1 MLILNMATEIK
12 SLGERIDIRLTKIE
26 TRMDDWDKRFCNI
39 EEKLTKCIESQ
50 QATEK
55 LASCNS
61 LKVNELE
68 ARVEFFETRLR
79 EPNLVFY
86 GIEREGD
93 ENQAD
98 CNLKIQNIIRDKMEI
113 GDDLKITKCH
123 RLSRGSNAPVLVV
136 VPDYADRAK
145 IFKNA
150 YKLRDTKISISKDY
164 SKNVREQ
171 RRILIAKRKELGE
184 RGIKS
189 KLRDNKLLLPLTS
202 ERRAKDHIISSLSN
216 KLLDFL
222 EDNSLT
228 IVNGRS
234 RGDKDGDFTYISERG
249 SSTIDYC
256 ILSQGSLQIL
266 LDFKVDDQLYSDHHP
281 LVLTIKGQNFNEKK
295 TKREDYNI
303 TRYRWS
309 ADGLATFKMK
319 LEELREK
326 NIPASDD
333 LVYTFNQRILEAM
346 SSAKITY
353 SIKGGPRKSKPWFD
367 KDCYDMKKLAKE
379 SLKKYRKTNR
389 LEDRECYASSR
400 KKYLA
405 LLDLKRKGFDN
416 EKQEILRNAKDSK
429 TFWKTIALYKST
441 SIIQGEISIQDWLN
455 FYRELMT
462 TEKNLR
468 ICNLHNVIS
477 QNDPILDSEI
487 TNADIYKEIAGLR
500 SNKACGP
507 DGIPNE
513 VLKTL
518 PDSYILLL
526 KQLYNSVMTTGKYP
540 AIWTNSTIHPIFKNG
555 YKNSPSNYR
564 GIALISNVS
573 KLFTSILRS
582 RLEEWVEGRR
592 VIPENQAGFRKERSC
607 IDHIFTLTTLI
618 QLSLRKKRGKLYVF
632 FVDLRKAFDTVP
644 HSLLWKKLYNLGIS
658 YQFISTIK
666 SYYEQATIA
675 IRWKGSFTESIKINS
690 GVLQGEPLSPLLFIL
705 FITDLIEIYN
715 NSDLP
720 SVNLPE
726 FGDIHLLLY
735 ADDIAIIG
743 ESRINLQKKIK
754 ILKEYLDEN
763 LMTLNESKSKIM
775 VFRNGGKPSNKDR
788 WFWNDKPIAITSRY
802 TYLGFP
808 LTPTITTTHPANY
821 FKGKALTAIN
831 ATHPILIKSKAKSI
845 NLSIKLFDTIV
856 RAVLMYAAPLWAT
869 EHKDLLDNIQ
879 DIFIRRFLNLPRY
892 TPGYLIRLETGRI
905 SLSVT
910 ALKLTLKYWL
920 RVLNMSSDRLPRI
933 CFNRTRELSNAS
945 GTPIGFIKKLTNLLN
960 DNGSPALVSCDDP
973 ETLRSAITGLLKT
986 AADQSIQNDLTR
998 MDKSKLYSHY
1008 KDIHISFMTEGY
1020 LLGDFPFPVVRLL
1033 AQVRILSSFFREN
1046 HTKMLCGED
1055 PTCTFCNSKLQNEIT
1070 HYIFDCSAL
1079 KEERRTLMLK
1089 TGQLCAS
1096 LPSIIDNM
1104 TQNKYI
1110 ATAFYGFHKSIS
1122 QKKAKPRGH
1131 GCCDLH
1137 FRRLGPGFHRRVK
1150 AKTSLQDDDVPID
1163 DTTAKPLFTPQ
1174 EKDAKV
1180 LGTKFQDFD
1189 GILDTSDPYQDFEI
1203 FVKCS
1208 RFAFAANDTSLAKQV
1223 PVLLAVIGPKLFKL
1237 AEDLAAPEKLET
1249 KSFDE
1254 IVALL
1259 NKHLAPT
1266 PRVIPARYNFFKSS
1280 QEEETISQFM
1290 ATLRGLAEPCKFGS
1304 MLNEMLRD
1312 KLVVGVRSEN
1322 LQKRLLQ
1329 EGDDATL
1336 DKIYEIAL
1344 SYEAAERDLLSMKK
1358 VDYADVN
1365 VHDVKK
1371 LNSACS
1377 HCGRHNHLSN
1387 KCFFKNAKC
1396 HECGKI
1402 GHIKPACKNRKTKY
1416 AKIQNGSK
1424 ATRKINVV
1432 EASKNGKYFITLNVD
1447 NKNIQFEF
1455 DTGSCH
1461 TLMPINLYKK
1471 LWNKKIFPI
1480 NLHLKSYSNT
1490 KIDVIGKREVFV
1502 AEANK
1507 TLPLIITEA
1516 NRSVLLGTTWIKCL
1530 PAKFLKFS
1538 DINLVQE
1545 TTCSSLVN
1553 KFAEVFGTSN
1563 VGVIK
1568 DHKAHLILRKD
1579 ANPRFFRARNV
1590 PYVMRNAIEK
1600 ELENLEAQG
1609 VITKIERSDWATP
1622 IVPIMKK
1629 NGHVRICGDFKI
1641 TLNPVLKIDQYP
1653 LPKIED
1659 IFAILGRGINFS
1671 KIDLSQAY
1679 LQLELDEKSK
1689 EMAVINT
1696 HKGLY
1701 RYNRLPFGIASAPA
1715 IWQRIIEQ
1723 ILSGIPGTL
1732 VYLDDILITGESEA
1746 DHLGNLEAVLNR
1758 LNEYGLKA
1766 NRDKCKFFQE
1776 SLEYCGHV
1784 IDKMGLHKINDKI
1797 RAVLDAPK
1805 PLNVTQLRAFLG
1817 LVTYYHKFIRNAADV
1832 LSPLYAL
1839 LKKGTKWH
1847 WSTEC
1852 RKAFREI
1859 KEIISSDQIL
1869 IAYDPKL
1876 PIRLS
1881 CDSSSYRL
1889 GAVLSQIDVDG
1900 NERPIYFISR
1910 TLSQAEKKYSQIDK
1924 ECLSIIWALK
1934 KFNNYLFGR
1943 KFELITDTKP
1953 LHHIL
1958 NPKREISSNM
1968 SARLQR
1974 WALNLSS
1981 YNFTIE
1987 CRKTG
1992 DHGNADGLSRL
2003 PLKQYEE
2010 MEEDAV
2016 NTVHMIKQCEE
2027 LPLTSSH
2034 IRRESCKDS
2043 ILKIVYQNTL
2053 YGWKDKPSHTELL
2066 SFYLRR
2072 EELTVEQGILLLGT
2086 RVVIPRKFRAKIKAE
2101 LHQGHLGVVKMKA
2114 LARNFI
2120 WWPGIDREIEEI
2132 TRVCR
2137 ECNIN
2142 NHTLKQESVHR
2153 WESAPTPWYRIHL
2166 DFAGPFMNRMFL
2178 IVIDSYSK
2186 WPEVIIMNSTTAG
2199 NTIRV
2204 LRDLFSRYG
2213 IPDQVV
2219 TDNGPQFVSEEMKYI
2234 FKSNGVHHLR
2244 SAPYFP
2250 ATNGLAERFVQTLKR
2265 GLKNMRNEE
2274 LNKSL
2279 ANFLFTYRT
2288 VPHSSTREAPA
2299 VLFLKRMLKFK
2310 WNLLKPKLE
2319 VKPGFKKGYSPDFE
2333 EDENILVRD
2342 FLGPNKWKEGKII
2355 KRLGKCFYT
2364 VKLND
2369 GRLWRRHVC
2378 QLRKNYIVPSPAPE
2392 IFLPEQ
2398 LIKCPS
2404 DESRAEDGSVE
2415 IPASPSEENI
2425 PSSPGIPAPE
2435 EPGPAASDQDRTPQ
2449 RRYPMRD
2456 RRPPERFGF

>member
-1 MLILNMATEIK
+1 MDDNAFKLVNASRPIPLEWRYSEDGLDGQISGTESNRICWDSLKTTIIFDQVSEFDRGRIVAYQYCGLSFREIGSCVGRNQTTATRICDRWMQEGATDRRVRSHPPQCTTSRADRQIVRMAVTDRSATSRTVAQHIKSVTHHPVSARTIRRRLQQSEGNEIVFTDGSRFCLQHHDGQIRVWRHRGERMLNSCVMHRHIGPAPGIMVLGGIGYHSRTPLVRIAGTLNNQRYISEDNARPHVAHIVRRFFVNRQIELIPWPARFPDLSPMESMWSMVDQRLTQITSPAATPDKLRKRVEAAWSAIPQEHIQSSTQGRALQGQSYVNIPGSTQLLELQRHPGNNSAETELREYSQVATRIELCRDRKRVELREDSTGSPQEIALQRPSYLDIPSQNDYPRHLVRSASRPSVKWENLKTFSGEERMVMYNLQQWTVHSGGWKIRIGWRGMEEKWERQMALTPNTQVMKSRIEQNPGPPTKKQTTLTASVHSGERESIDGELKMLILNMATEIK

-26 TRMDDWDKRFCNI
+26 TRMDDWDMRFCNI

-61 LKVNELE
+61 LK
-68 ARVEFFETRLR
+68 
-79 EPNLVFY
+79 PNLVFY

-705 FITDLIEIYN
+705 FIMDLIEIYN

-1089 TGQLCAS
+1089 TGQLCAL

-1122 QKKAKPRGH
+1122 QKKAK
-1131 GCCDLH
+1131 
-1137 FRRLGPGFHRRVK
+1137 
-1150 AKTSLQDDDVPID
+1150 
-1163 DTTAKPLFTPQ
+1163 
-1174 EKDAKV
+1174 
-1180 LGTKFQDFD
+1180 
-1189 GILDTSDPYQDFEI
+1189 
-1203 FVKCS
+1203 
-1208 RFAFAANDTSLAKQV
+1208 
-1223 PVLLAVIGPKLFKL
+1223 
-1237 AEDLAAPEKLET
+1237 
-1249 KSFDE
+1249 
-1254 IVALL
+1254 
-1259 NKHLAPT
+1259 
-1266 PRVIPARYNFFKSS
+1266 
-1280 QEEETISQFM
+1280 
-1290 ATLRGLAEPCKFGS
+1290 
-1304 MLNEMLRD
+1304 
-1312 KLVVGVRSEN
+1312 
-1322 LQKRLLQ
+1322 
-1329 EGDDATL
+1329 
-1336 DKIYEIAL
+1336 
-1344 SYEAAERDLLSMKK
+1344 
-1358 VDYADVN
+1358 
-1365 VHDVKK
+1365 
-1371 LNSACS
+1371 
-1377 HCGRHNHLSN
+1377 
-1387 KCFFKNAKC
+1387 
-1396 HECGKI
+1396 
-1402 GHIKPACKNRKTKY
+1402 
-1416 AKIQNGSK
+1416 
-1424 ATRKINVV
+1424 
-1432 EASKNGKYFITLNVD
+1432 
-1447 NKNIQFEF
+1447 
-1455 DTGSCH
+1455 
-1461 TLMPINLYKK
+1461 
-1471 LWNKKIFPI
+1471 
-1480 NLHLKSYSNT
+1480 
-1490 KIDVIGKREVFV
+1490 
-1502 AEANK
+1502 
-1507 TLPLIITEA
+1507 
-1516 NRSVLLGTTWIKCL
+1516 
-1530 PAKFLKFS
+1530 
-1538 DINLVQE
+1538 
-1545 TTCSSLVN
+1545 
-1553 KFAEVFGTSN
+1553 
-1563 VGVIK
+1563 
-1568 DHKAHLILRKD
+1568 
-1579 ANPRFFRARNV
+1579 
-1590 PYVMRNAIEK
+1590 
-1600 ELENLEAQG
+1600 
-1609 VITKIERSDWATP
+1609 
-1622 IVPIMKK
+1622 
-1629 NGHVRICGDFKI
+1629 
-1641 TLNPVLKIDQYP
+1641 
-1653 LPKIED
+1653 
-1659 IFAILGRGINFS
+1659 
-1671 KIDLSQAY
+1671 
-1679 LQLELDEKSK
+1679 
-1689 EMAVINT
+1689 
-1696 HKGLY
+1696 
-1701 RYNRLPFGIASAPA
+1701 
-1715 IWQRIIEQ
+1715 
-1723 ILSGIPGTL
+1723 
-1732 VYLDDILITGESEA
+1732 
-1746 DHLGNLEAVLNR
+1746 
-1758 LNEYGLKA
+1758 
-1766 NRDKCKFFQE
+1766 
-1776 SLEYCGHV
+1776 
-1784 IDKMGLHKINDKI
+1784 
-1797 RAVLDAPK
+1797 
-1805 PLNVTQLRAFLG
+1805 
-1817 LVTYYHKFIRNAADV
+1817 
-1832 LSPLYAL
+1832 
-1839 LKKGTKWH
+1839 
-1847 WSTEC
+1847 
-1852 RKAFREI
+1852 
-1859 KEIISSDQIL
+1859 
-1869 IAYDPKL
+1869 
-1876 PIRLS
+1876 
-1881 CDSSSYRL
+1881 
-1889 GAVLSQIDVDG
+1889 
-1900 NERPIYFISR
+1900 
-1910 TLSQAEKKYSQIDK
+1910 
-1924 ECLSIIWALK
+1924 
-1934 KFNNYLFGR
+1934 
-1943 KFELITDTKP
+1943 
-1953 LHHIL
+1953 
-1958 NPKREISSNM
+1958 
-1968 SARLQR
+1968 
-1974 WALNLSS
+1974 
-1981 YNFTIE
+1981 
-1987 CRKTG
+1987 
-1992 DHGNADGLSRL
+1992 
-2003 PLKQYEE
+2003 
-2010 MEEDAV
+2010 
-2016 NTVHMIKQCEE
+2016 
-2027 LPLTSSH
+2027 
-2034 IRRESCKDS
+2034 
-2043 ILKIVYQNTL
+2043 
-2053 YGWKDKPSHTELL
+2053 
-2066 SFYLRR
+2066 
-2072 EELTVEQGILLLGT
+2072 
-2086 RVVIPRKFRAKIKAE
+2086 
-2101 LHQGHLGVVKMKA
+2101 
-2114 LARNFI
+2114 
-2120 WWPGIDREIEEI
+2120 
-2132 TRVCR
+2132 
-2137 ECNIN
+2137 
-2142 NHTLKQESVHR
+2142 
-2153 WESAPTPWYRIHL
+2153 
-2166 DFAGPFMNRMFL
+2166 
-2178 IVIDSYSK
+2178 
-2186 WPEVIIMNSTTAG
+2186 
-2199 NTIRV
+2199 
-2204 LRDLFSRYG
+2204 
-2213 IPDQVV
+2213 
-2219 TDNGPQFVSEEMKYI
+2219 
-2234 FKSNGVHHLR
+2234 
-2244 SAPYFP
+2244 
-2250 ATNGLAERFVQTLKR
+2250 
-2265 GLKNMRNEE
+2265 
-2274 LNKSL
+2274 
-2279 ANFLFTYRT
+2279 
-2288 VPHSSTREAPA
+2288 
-2299 VLFLKRMLKFK
+2299 
-2310 WNLLKPKLE
+2310 
-2319 VKPGFKKGYSPDFE
+2319 
-2333 EDENILVRD
+2333 
-2342 FLGPNKWKEGKII
+2342 
-2355 KRLGKCFYT
+2355 
-2364 VKLND
+2364 
-2369 GRLWRRHVC
+2369 
-2378 QLRKNYIVPSPAPE
+2378 
-2392 IFLPEQ
+2392 
-2398 LIKCPS
+2398 
-2404 DESRAEDGSVE
+2404 
-2415 IPASPSEENI
+2415 
-2425 PSSPGIPAPE
+2425 
-2435 EPGPAASDQDRTPQ
+2435 
-2449 RRYPMRD
+2449 
-2456 RRPPERFGF
+2456 

>member
-1 MLILNMATEIK
+1 FLSEENKFEAVKFVHPTTDKWEGEDEDVDVK
-12 SLGERIDIRLTKIE
+12 FTPGCLG
-26 TRMDDWDKRFCNI
+26 
-39 EEKLTKCIESQ
+39 
-50 QATEK
+50 
-55 LASCNS
+55 
-61 LKVNELE
+61 
-68 ARVEFFETRLR
+68 
-79 EPNLVFY
+79 
-86 GIEREGD
+86 
-93 ENQAD
+93 
-98 CNLKIQNIIRDKMEI
+98 
-113 GDDLKITKCH
+113 
-123 RLSRGSNAPVLVV
+123 
-136 VPDYADRAK
+136 
-145 IFKNA
+145 
-150 YKLRDTKISISKDY
+150 
-164 SKNVREQ
+164 
-171 RRILIAKRKELGE
+171 
-184 RGIKS
+184 GIK
-189 KLRDNKLLLPLTS
+189 LGGLHNPLNFQLPLTS

-856 RAVLMYAAPLWAT
+856 RAVLMYAAPVWAT

-1110 ATAFYGFHKSIS
+1110 ATAFYAAPNMGVQTAMGVKTGDVRFYPECQLNDNWDDEDPPEENEAPPQPTAASS
-1122 QKKAKPRGH
+1122 QPKKKNLKQILAEKEEQK
-1131 GCCDLH
+1131 
-1137 FRRLGPGFHRRVK
+1137 RREDEERRK
-1150 AKTSLQDDDVPID
+1150 EEEARKLMTPEEQMAEKLRLRKLQ
-1163 DTTAKPLFTPQ
+1163 
-1174 EKDAKV
+1174 EE
-1180 LGTKFQDFD
+1180 
-1189 GILDTSDPYQDFEI
+1189 SDFEMARET
-1203 FVKCS
+1203 FGL
-1208 RFAFAANDTSLAKQV
+1208 T
-1223 PVLLAVIGPKLFKL
+1223 
-1237 AEDLAAPEKLET
+1237 EAPSSDSFESQNPST
-1249 KSFDE
+1249 KEEFDE
-1254 IVALL
+1254 
-1259 NKHLAPT
+1259 
-1266 PRVIPARYNFFKSS
+1266 FK
-1280 QEEETISQFM
+1280 
-1290 ATLRGLAEPCKFGS
+1290 
-1304 MLNEMLRD
+1304 
-1312 KLVVGVRSEN
+1312 KLVVDK
-1322 LQKRLLQ
+1322 LQSLEKS
-1329 EGDDATL
+1329 
-1336 DKIYEIAL
+1336 AL
-1344 SYEAAERDLLSMKK
+1344 YMPFLEDFMRDLC
-1358 VDYADVN
+1358 VN
-1365 VHDVKK
+1365 FEAEEVKK
-1371 LNSACS
+1371 LSS
-1377 HCGRHNHLSN
+1377 VL
-1387 KCFFKNAKC
+1387 NALANEKVKSQK
-1396 HECGKI
+1396 GK
-1402 GHIKPACKNRKTKY
+1402 
-1416 AKIQNGSK
+1416 AKKKAGGKK
-1424 ATRKINVV
+1424 AT
-1432 EASKNGKYFITLNVD
+1432 L
-1447 NKNIQFEF
+1447 
-1455 DTGSCH
+1455 
-1461 TLMPINLYKK
+1461 K
-1471 LWNKKIFPI
+1471 L
-1480 NLHLKSYSNT
+1480 
-1490 KIDVIGKREVFV
+1490 D
-1502 AEANK
+1502 
-1507 TLPLIITEA
+1507 
-1516 NRSVLLGTTWIKCL
+1516 
-1530 PAKFLKFS
+1530 
-1538 DINLVQE
+1538 
-1545 TTCSSLVN
+1545 
-1553 KFAEVFGTSN
+1553 
-1563 VGVIK
+1563 
-1568 DHKAHLILRKD
+1568 
-1579 ANPRFFRARNV
+1579 
-1590 PYVMRNAIEK
+1590 
-1600 ELENLEAQG
+1600 
-1609 VITKIERSDWATP
+1609 
-1622 IVPIMKK
+1622 
-1629 NGHVRICGDFKI
+1629 
-1641 TLNPVLKIDQYP
+1641 
-1653 LPKIED
+1653 
-1659 IFAILGRGINFS
+1659 RG
-1671 KIDLSQAY
+1671 
-1679 LQLELDEKSK
+1679 
-1689 EMAVINT
+1689 
-1696 HKGLY
+1696 
-1701 RYNRLPFGIASAPA
+1701 
-1715 IWQRIIEQ
+1715 
-1723 ILSGIPGTL
+1723 
-1732 VYLDDILITGESEA
+1732 
-1746 DHLGNLEAVLNR
+1746 
-1758 LNEYGLKA
+1758 
-1766 NRDKCKFFQE
+1766 
-1776 SLEYCGHV
+1776 
-1784 IDKMGLHKINDKI
+1784 
-1797 RAVLDAPK
+1797 
-1805 PLNVTQLRAFLG
+1805 
-1817 LVTYYHKFIRNAADV
+1817 
-1832 LSPLYAL
+1832 
-1839 LKKGTKWH
+1839 
-1847 WSTEC
+1847 
-1852 RKAFREI
+1852 
-1859 KEIISSDQIL
+1859 
-1869 IAYDPKL
+1869 
-1876 PIRLS
+1876 
-1881 CDSSSYRL
+1881 
-1889 GAVLSQIDVDG
+1889 
-1900 NERPIYFISR
+1900 
-1910 TLSQAEKKYSQIDK
+1910 
-1924 ECLSIIWALK
+1924 
-1934 KFNNYLFGR
+1934 NNYMEDYG
-1943 KFELITDTKP
+1943 
-1953 LHHIL
+1953 
-1958 NPKREISSNM
+1958 
-1968 SARLQR
+1968 
-1974 WALNLSS
+1974 
-1981 YNFTIE
+1981 
-1987 CRKTG
+1987 G
-1992 DHGNADGLSRL
+1992 D
-2003 PLKQYEE
+2003 
-2010 MEEDAV
+2010 
-2016 NTVHMIKQCEE
+2016 
-2027 LPLTSSH
+2027 
-2034 IRRESCKDS
+2034 
-2043 ILKIVYQNTL
+2043 
-2053 YGWKDKPSHTELL
+2053 
-2066 SFYLRR
+2066 
-2072 EELTVEQGILLLGT
+2072 
-2086 RVVIPRKFRAKIKAE
+2086 
-2101 LHQGHLGVVKMKA
+2101 
-2114 LARNFI
+2114 
-2120 WWPGIDREIEEI
+2120 
-2132 TRVCR
+2132 
-2137 ECNIN
+2137 
-2142 NHTLKQESVHR
+2142 
-2153 WESAPTPWYRIHL
+2153 
-2166 DFAGPFMNRMFL
+2166 
-2178 IVIDSYSK
+2178 
-2186 WPEVIIMNSTTAG
+2186 
-2199 NTIRV
+2199 
-2204 LRDLFSRYG
+2204 
-2213 IPDQVV
+2213 
-2219 TDNGPQFVSEEMKYI
+2219 
-2234 FKSNGVHHLR
+2234 
-2244 SAPYFP
+2244 
-2250 ATNGLAERFVQTLKR
+2250 
-2265 GLKNMRNEE
+2265 
-2274 LNKSL
+2274 
-2279 ANFLFTYRT
+2279 
-2288 VPHSSTREAPA
+2288 
-2299 VLFLKRMLKFK
+2299 
-2310 WNLLKPKLE
+2310 
-2319 VKPGFKKGYSPDFE
+2319 DFE
-2333 EDENILVRD
+2333 D
-2342 FLGPNKWKEGKII
+2342 FI
-2355 KRLGKCFYT
+2355 
-2364 VKLND
+2364 
-2369 GRLWRRHVC
+2369 
-2378 QLRKNYIVPSPAPE
+2378 
-2392 IFLPEQ
+2392 
-2398 LIKCPS
+2398 
-2404 DESRAEDGSVE
+2404 
-2415 IPASPSEENI
+2415 
-2425 PSSPGIPAPE
+2425 
-2435 EPGPAASDQDRTPQ
+2435 
-2449 RRYPMRD
+2449 
-2456 RRPPERFGF
+2456 

>member
-1 MLILNMATEIK
+1 MGTSEALHWTRQQKYSIHSQDREHCCDRDEWGHLKLFIGHDNKNTVYTPKIENIVTVVIEMHIHPTLVELNHIFGANISHLRIKKRIDAFMRICLRTTIGAPFNLSNKILKEDLNQPNIEEIYQDSATRLFSQFQKSSNPTIQEIVQNQGIEQNPGPPTKKQTTLTASVHSGERESIDGELKMLILNMATEIK

-189 KLRDNKLLLPLTS
+189 KLRDNKLLQKPCRNNCVNRRNTTSKSQINSPPHNQITESYYDINTCKYDSQDDDDANFSENSRDIAEKIICWNINGFYRILSIFPLLEHIKNYEIFALLETWCLNRTNITLKDYQIIELPATKESGRGRGSGGIIVGFREGGKYRVESSEKDGTWLSIFLSTNTRAPQHVICLIFVYLPPNQIQLHNLDKLFTYIQKQIADGKEIILLGDLNIRTGKLGGLHNPLNFQLPLTS

-309 ADGLATFKMK
+309 ADGLAMFKMK

-945 GTPIGFIKKLTNLLN
+945 GTPH
-960 DNGSPALVSCDDP
+960 
-973 ETLRSAITGLLKT
+973 R
-986 AADQSIQNDLTR
+986 
-998 MDKSKLYSHY
+998 
-1008 KDIHISFMTEGY
+1008 
-1020 LLGDFPFPVVRLL
+1020 
-1033 AQVRILSSFFREN
+1033 
-1046 HTKMLCGED
+1046 
-1055 PTCTFCNSKLQNEIT
+1055 
-1070 HYIFDCSAL
+1070 
-1079 KEERRTLMLK
+1079 
-1089 TGQLCAS
+1089 
-1096 LPSIIDNM
+1096 
-1104 TQNKYI
+1104 
-1110 ATAFYGFHKSIS
+1110 FH
-1122 QKKAKPRGH
+1122 
-1131 GCCDLH
+1131 
-1137 FRRLGPGFHRRVK
+1137 
-1150 AKTSLQDDDVPID
+1150 
-1163 DTTAKPLFTPQ
+1163 
-1174 EKDAKV
+1174 
-1180 LGTKFQDFD
+1180 
-1189 GILDTSDPYQDFEI
+1189 
-1203 FVKCS
+1203 
-1208 RFAFAANDTSLAKQV
+1208 
-1223 PVLLAVIGPKLFKL
+1223 
-1237 AEDLAAPEKLET
+1237 
-1249 KSFDE
+1249 
-1254 IVALL
+1254 
-1259 NKHLAPT
+1259 
-1266 PRVIPARYNFFKSS
+1266 
-1280 QEEETISQFM
+1280 
-1290 ATLRGLAEPCKFGS
+1290 
-1304 MLNEMLRD
+1304 
-1312 KLVVGVRSEN
+1312 
-1322 LQKRLLQ
+1322 
-1329 EGDDATL
+1329 
-1336 DKIYEIAL
+1336 
-1344 SYEAAERDLLSMKK
+1344 
-1358 VDYADVN
+1358 
-1365 VHDVKK
+1365 
-1371 LNSACS
+1371 
-1377 HCGRHNHLSN
+1377 
-1387 KCFFKNAKC
+1387 
-1396 HECGKI
+1396 
-1402 GHIKPACKNRKTKY
+1402 
-1416 AKIQNGSK
+1416 
-1424 ATRKINVV
+1424 
-1432 EASKNGKYFITLNVD
+1432 
-1447 NKNIQFEF
+1447 
-1455 DTGSCH
+1455 
-1461 TLMPINLYKK
+1461 
-1471 LWNKKIFPI
+1471 
-1480 NLHLKSYSNT
+1480 
-1490 KIDVIGKREVFV
+1490 
-1502 AEANK
+1502 
-1507 TLPLIITEA
+1507 
-1516 NRSVLLGTTWIKCL
+1516 
-1530 PAKFLKFS
+1530 
-1538 DINLVQE
+1538 
-1545 TTCSSLVN
+1545 
-1553 KFAEVFGTSN
+1553 
-1563 VGVIK
+1563 
-1568 DHKAHLILRKD
+1568 
-1579 ANPRFFRARNV
+1579 
-1590 PYVMRNAIEK
+1590 
-1600 ELENLEAQG
+1600 
-1609 VITKIERSDWATP
+1609 
-1622 IVPIMKK
+1622 
-1629 NGHVRICGDFKI
+1629 
-1641 TLNPVLKIDQYP
+1641 
-1653 LPKIED
+1653 
-1659 IFAILGRGINFS
+1659 
-1671 KIDLSQAY
+1671 
-1679 LQLELDEKSK
+1679 
-1689 EMAVINT
+1689 
-1696 HKGLY
+1696 
-1701 RYNRLPFGIASAPA
+1701 
-1715 IWQRIIEQ
+1715 
-1723 ILSGIPGTL
+1723 
-1732 VYLDDILITGESEA
+1732 
-1746 DHLGNLEAVLNR
+1746 
-1758 LNEYGLKA
+1758 
-1766 NRDKCKFFQE
+1766 
-1776 SLEYCGHV
+1776 
-1784 IDKMGLHKINDKI
+1784 
-1797 RAVLDAPK
+1797 
-1805 PLNVTQLRAFLG
+1805 
-1817 LVTYYHKFIRNAADV
+1817 
-1832 LSPLYAL
+1832 
-1839 LKKGTKWH
+1839 
-1847 WSTEC
+1847 
-1852 RKAFREI
+1852 
-1859 KEIISSDQIL
+1859 
-1869 IAYDPKL
+1869 
-1876 PIRLS
+1876 
-1881 CDSSSYRL
+1881 
-1889 GAVLSQIDVDG
+1889 
-1900 NERPIYFISR
+1900 
-1910 TLSQAEKKYSQIDK
+1910 
-1924 ECLSIIWALK
+1924 
-1934 KFNNYLFGR
+1934 
-1943 KFELITDTKP
+1943 
-1953 LHHIL
+1953 
-1958 NPKREISSNM
+1958 
-1968 SARLQR
+1968 
-1974 WALNLSS
+1974 
-1981 YNFTIE
+1981 
-1987 CRKTG
+1987 
-1992 DHGNADGLSRL
+1992 
-2003 PLKQYEE
+2003 
-2010 MEEDAV
+2010 
-2016 NTVHMIKQCEE
+2016 
-2027 LPLTSSH
+2027 
-2034 IRRESCKDS
+2034 
-2043 ILKIVYQNTL
+2043 
-2053 YGWKDKPSHTELL
+2053 
-2066 SFYLRR
+2066 
-2072 EELTVEQGILLLGT
+2072 
-2086 RVVIPRKFRAKIKAE
+2086 
-2101 LHQGHLGVVKMKA
+2101 
-2114 LARNFI
+2114 
-2120 WWPGIDREIEEI
+2120 
-2132 TRVCR
+2132 
-2137 ECNIN
+2137 
-2142 NHTLKQESVHR
+2142 
-2153 WESAPTPWYRIHL
+2153 
-2166 DFAGPFMNRMFL
+2166 
-2178 IVIDSYSK
+2178 
-2186 WPEVIIMNSTTAG
+2186 
-2199 NTIRV
+2199 
-2204 LRDLFSRYG
+2204 
-2213 IPDQVV
+2213 
-2219 TDNGPQFVSEEMKYI
+2219 
-2234 FKSNGVHHLR
+2234 
-2244 SAPYFP
+2244 
-2250 ATNGLAERFVQTLKR
+2250 
-2265 GLKNMRNEE
+2265 
-2274 LNKSL
+2274 
-2279 ANFLFTYRT
+2279 
-2288 VPHSSTREAPA
+2288 
-2299 VLFLKRMLKFK
+2299 
-2310 WNLLKPKLE
+2310 
-2319 VKPGFKKGYSPDFE
+2319 
-2333 EDENILVRD
+2333 
-2342 FLGPNKWKEGKII
+2342 
-2355 KRLGKCFYT
+2355 
-2364 VKLND
+2364 
-2369 GRLWRRHVC
+2369 
-2378 QLRKNYIVPSPAPE
+2378 
-2392 IFLPEQ
+2392 
-2398 LIKCPS
+2398 
-2404 DESRAEDGSVE
+2404 
-2415 IPASPSEENI
+2415 
-2425 PSSPGIPAPE
+2425 
-2435 EPGPAASDQDRTPQ
+2435 
-2449 RRYPMRD
+2449 
-2456 RRPPERFGF
+2456 

>member
-1 MLILNMATEIK
+1 MWGYVQCGRKALYIAARGSYTAIVDMLIKVEREQSLKHHQNNSSTTTTTTATTTPAITERADSPAPAANGPESTSQMKHLVWTLAHSYLEPGDWRKLARHWGFTQEQIKAIEHQYTGKNSFKEHGYRMCLIWLHGVPPSKNPLKELFESLVDIDKREIAGERESIDDELKMLILNMATEIK

-202 ERRAKDHIISSLSN
+202 ERRAKDLIISSLSN

-309 ADGLATFKMK
+309 ADGLAMFKMK

-879 DIFIRRFLNLPRY
+879 DIFTRRFLNLPRY

-1122 QKKAKPRGH
+1122 QKKAK
-1131 GCCDLH
+1131 
-1137 FRRLGPGFHRRVK
+1137 
-1150 AKTSLQDDDVPID
+1150 
-1163 DTTAKPLFTPQ
+1163 
-1174 EKDAKV
+1174 
-1180 LGTKFQDFD
+1180 
-1189 GILDTSDPYQDFEI
+1189 
-1203 FVKCS
+1203 
-1208 RFAFAANDTSLAKQV
+1208 
-1223 PVLLAVIGPKLFKL
+1223 
-1237 AEDLAAPEKLET
+1237 
-1249 KSFDE
+1249 
-1254 IVALL
+1254 
-1259 NKHLAPT
+1259 
-1266 PRVIPARYNFFKSS
+1266 
-1280 QEEETISQFM
+1280 
-1290 ATLRGLAEPCKFGS
+1290 
-1304 MLNEMLRD
+1304 
-1312 KLVVGVRSEN
+1312 
-1322 LQKRLLQ
+1322 
-1329 EGDDATL
+1329 
-1336 DKIYEIAL
+1336 
-1344 SYEAAERDLLSMKK
+1344 
-1358 VDYADVN
+1358 
-1365 VHDVKK
+1365 
-1371 LNSACS
+1371 
-1377 HCGRHNHLSN
+1377 
-1387 KCFFKNAKC
+1387 
-1396 HECGKI
+1396 
-1402 GHIKPACKNRKTKY
+1402 
-1416 AKIQNGSK
+1416 
-1424 ATRKINVV
+1424 
-1432 EASKNGKYFITLNVD
+1432 
-1447 NKNIQFEF
+1447 
-1455 DTGSCH
+1455 
-1461 TLMPINLYKK
+1461 
-1471 LWNKKIFPI
+1471 
-1480 NLHLKSYSNT
+1480 
-1490 KIDVIGKREVFV
+1490 
-1502 AEANK
+1502 
-1507 TLPLIITEA
+1507 
-1516 NRSVLLGTTWIKCL
+1516 
-1530 PAKFLKFS
+1530 
-1538 DINLVQE
+1538 
-1545 TTCSSLVN
+1545 
-1553 KFAEVFGTSN
+1553 
-1563 VGVIK
+1563 
-1568 DHKAHLILRKD
+1568 
-1579 ANPRFFRARNV
+1579 
-1590 PYVMRNAIEK
+1590 
-1600 ELENLEAQG
+1600 
-1609 VITKIERSDWATP
+1609 
-1622 IVPIMKK
+1622 
-1629 NGHVRICGDFKI
+1629 
-1641 TLNPVLKIDQYP
+1641 
-1653 LPKIED
+1653 
-1659 IFAILGRGINFS
+1659 
-1671 KIDLSQAY
+1671 
-1679 LQLELDEKSK
+1679 
-1689 EMAVINT
+1689 
-1696 HKGLY
+1696 
-1701 RYNRLPFGIASAPA
+1701 
-1715 IWQRIIEQ
+1715 
-1723 ILSGIPGTL
+1723 
-1732 VYLDDILITGESEA
+1732 
-1746 DHLGNLEAVLNR
+1746 
-1758 LNEYGLKA
+1758 
-1766 NRDKCKFFQE
+1766 
-1776 SLEYCGHV
+1776 
-1784 IDKMGLHKINDKI
+1784 
-1797 RAVLDAPK
+1797 
-1805 PLNVTQLRAFLG
+1805 
-1817 LVTYYHKFIRNAADV
+1817 
-1832 LSPLYAL
+1832 
-1839 LKKGTKWH
+1839 
-1847 WSTEC
+1847 
-1852 RKAFREI
+1852 
-1859 KEIISSDQIL
+1859 
-1869 IAYDPKL
+1869 
-1876 PIRLS
+1876 
-1881 CDSSSYRL
+1881 
-1889 GAVLSQIDVDG
+1889 
-1900 NERPIYFISR
+1900 
-1910 TLSQAEKKYSQIDK
+1910 
-1924 ECLSIIWALK
+1924 
-1934 KFNNYLFGR
+1934 
-1943 KFELITDTKP
+1943 
-1953 LHHIL
+1953 
-1958 NPKREISSNM
+1958 
-1968 SARLQR
+1968 
-1974 WALNLSS
+1974 
-1981 YNFTIE
+1981 
-1987 CRKTG
+1987 
-1992 DHGNADGLSRL
+1992 
-2003 PLKQYEE
+2003 
-2010 MEEDAV
+2010 
-2016 NTVHMIKQCEE
+2016 
-2027 LPLTSSH
+2027 
-2034 IRRESCKDS
+2034 
-2043 ILKIVYQNTL
+2043 
-2053 YGWKDKPSHTELL
+2053 
-2066 SFYLRR
+2066 
-2072 EELTVEQGILLLGT
+2072 
-2086 RVVIPRKFRAKIKAE
+2086 
-2101 LHQGHLGVVKMKA
+2101 
-2114 LARNFI
+2114 
-2120 WWPGIDREIEEI
+2120 
-2132 TRVCR
+2132 
-2137 ECNIN
+2137 
-2142 NHTLKQESVHR
+2142 
-2153 WESAPTPWYRIHL
+2153 
-2166 DFAGPFMNRMFL
+2166 
-2178 IVIDSYSK
+2178 
-2186 WPEVIIMNSTTAG
+2186 
-2199 NTIRV
+2199 
-2204 LRDLFSRYG
+2204 
-2213 IPDQVV
+2213 
-2219 TDNGPQFVSEEMKYI
+2219 
-2234 FKSNGVHHLR
+2234 
-2244 SAPYFP
+2244 
-2250 ATNGLAERFVQTLKR
+2250 
-2265 GLKNMRNEE
+2265 
-2274 LNKSL
+2274 
-2279 ANFLFTYRT
+2279 
-2288 VPHSSTREAPA
+2288 
-2299 VLFLKRMLKFK
+2299 
-2310 WNLLKPKLE
+2310 
-2319 VKPGFKKGYSPDFE
+2319 
-2333 EDENILVRD
+2333 
-2342 FLGPNKWKEGKII
+2342 
-2355 KRLGKCFYT
+2355 
-2364 VKLND
+2364 
-2369 GRLWRRHVC
+2369 
-2378 QLRKNYIVPSPAPE
+2378 
-2392 IFLPEQ
+2392 
-2398 LIKCPS
+2398 
-2404 DESRAEDGSVE
+2404 
-2415 IPASPSEENI
+2415 
-2425 PSSPGIPAPE
+2425 
-2435 EPGPAASDQDRTPQ
+2435 
-2449 RRYPMRD
+2449 
-2456 RRPPERFGF
+2456 